1 MAIEF
6 DIIRYLSGLLGGFVF
21 DKATLEGIALEREVD
36 DVTSFDELDDKTKEL
51 LRADLA
57 RAAYYSPNVWASS
70 SQSHGSY
77 TKSIGHQTFYLQEK
91 ERIFKRFSYIY
102 KKYNDEKLEEIEN
115 SNEGSLQWINPF
127 ECC

>member
-6 DIIRYLSGLLGGFVF
+6 DIIKYLSGVLGGYIF
-21 DKATLEGIALEREVD
+21 DRATLEAIAWEREVTD
-36 DVTSFDELDDKTKEL
+36 ITSFDELDTKTKEL

-77 TKSIGHQTFYLQEK
+77 TKSIGSQTVYASEK
-91 ERIFKRFSYIY
+91 QRLYNIFSAIY
-102 KKYNDEKLEEIEN
+102 QKYDDEALKEIESEDCN
-115 SNEGSLQWINPF
+115 LQWI
-127 ECC
+127 EL

>member
-6 DIIRYLSGLLGGFVF
+6 DIIKYLSGLLGGFVF
-21 DKATLEGIALEREVD
+21 DRATLESIAWEREVT
-36 DVTSFDELDDKTKEL
+36 DVTSFDELDEKTKEL

-77 TKSIGHQTFYLQEK
+77 TKSIGSQTLYEGDRQRLYNIFYN
-91 ERIFKRFSYIY
+91 IY
-102 KKYNDEKLEEIEN
+102 KKYDDEALKVIESEDCN
-115 SNEGSLQWINPF
+115 LQWLD
-127 ECC
+127 CL

>member
-6 DIIRYLSGLLGGFVF
+6 DIIKYLSGVLGGYVF
-21 DKATLEGIALEREVD
+21 DRATLESIAFERG
-36 DVTSFDELDDKTKEL
+36 VTNVIAFDELDTKTKEL

-77 TKSIGHQTFYLQEK
+77 TKSIGSQTVYASEK
-91 ERIFKRFSYIY
+91 QKLYNIFSAIY
-102 KKYNDEKLEEIEN
+102 QKYDDEALKEIESEDCN
-115 SNEGSLQWINPF
+115 LQWI
-127 ECC
+127 EL

>member
-6 DIIRYLSGLLGGFVF
+6 DIIKYLSGLLGGYVF
-21 DKATLEGIALEREVD
+21 DRATLEVIALEREVTD
-36 DVTSFDELDDKTKEL
+36 ITSFDELDTKTKEL

-77 TKSIGHQTFYLQEK
+77 TKSIGSQTVYAAEK
-91 ERIFKRFSYIY
+91 QKLYNIFSSIY
-102 KKYNDEKLEEIEN
+102 SKYEDEALKEIESEDCN
-115 SNEGSLQWINPF
+115 LQWID
-127 ECC
+127 CL